1 MKDDVLKKIIIA
13 LGIFLLTFT
22 IAILIVFIAT
32 GGAEPSTLIACV
44 FAACLGECSIC
55 GLIKSSKVKNKKE
68 EEQID
73 YKQYQPADDDEDDIN
88 IAG

>member
-1 MKDDVLKKIIIA
+1 MKDDFLKKIIIA
-13 LGIFLLTFT
+13 LGVFLLTFT
-22 IAILIVFIAT
+22 VAILIVFIAT

-55 GLIKSSKVKNKKE
+55 GLIKTSKEKNKKE
-68 EEQID
+68 EEKIN
-73 YKQYQPADDDEDDIN
+73 YKEYQPVDDEDDIN